1 MVEPSCGKKALRL
14 HAEGPYHIKNIRTI
28 KTNQSCGKK
37 ALRLHAEGPYH
48 IKNIRTIKTN
58 QVLSG
63 SSKATPAVESMPD
76 KGCMSYGGLWPP
88 CPLDPPRALRPPGP
102 QL

>member
-1 MVEPSCGKKALRL
+1 MMMMIVVMMVIMMMMILKKLQLYGRWKLVEKRFEKFSCGKKALRL

-28 KTNQSCGKK
+28 KTNQNRYRHPLNVSNPG
-37 ALRLHAEGPYH
+37 A
-48 IKNIRTIKTN
+48 
-58 QVLSG
+58 S
-63 SSKATPAVESMPD
+63 
-76 KGCMSYGGLWPP
+76 GGLWPP